1 MSYCPTCQLGRL
13 QRRIMVY
20 IQWYGDNLLVA
31 NRMPAM
37 VCEVCGERVYDHQAV
52 ESLQQLL
59 WSYPPMPAKVV
70 PTHMST
76 PTIENSG

>member
-1 MSYCPTCQLGRL
+1 MMNICPSCHVGRL

-20 IQWYGDNLLVA
+20 LQWHDNSLLVT

-37 VCEVCGERVYDHQAV
+37 VCDVCGERIYDHEAV

-59 WSYPPMPAKVV
+59 WSYPPS
-70 PTHMST
+70 MSR
-76 PTIENSG
+76 TISSSNT